1 MYDFCD
7 NCIHMMTSTQIE
19 MSSTPT
25 FDHPMDN
32 LLKCLTLFKILQ
44 THTSPK
50 QINRAR
56 RATAEFF
63 YMNGNLLYG
72 QEARDYLDQEDLLT
86 IRMPLDLMRAVGS
99 PCSKFDHWP
108 ARILVH
114 RSLHSYEPLM
124 ERFVSHLSHIK
135 GAGTV

>member
-1 MYDFCD
+1 
-7 NCIHMMTSTQIE
+7 MMTFTQIK
-19 MSSTPT
+19 MSSTQT

-32 LLKCLTLFKILQ
+32 LSKCLTLFKVLQ
-44 THTSPK
+44 TYPSPK
-50 QINRAR
+50 QFDRVR

-63 YMNGNLLYG
+63 CMNDNLPYE
-72 QEARDYLDQEDLLT
+72 QEARDHFDQEDLLT